1 MRRRLHLPLA
11 AWALAMGSSG
21 GATTWPWPAVLHA
34 NQAFAS
40 EEAPAGDNDGPDDA
54 EAPVSQPPALV
65 APVPGAQE
73 SAVPAGGDAC
83 IDENVRA
90 DLLSKRQRR
99 SARERL
105 FQKTNRHEIGA
116 FGGYYVSDL
125 FDHSFIAGGSYA
137 YHMTED
143 LSIEAAGS
151 YTRLSSSAA
160 TSLERNFA
168 LLQGKSRNAW
178 LAEADLVWVPAYAK
192 LRAGGSIVHFDLYVE
207 GGAGVVDSALSSD
220 IAANGGFG
228 LKMFLGR
235 ATAVRLD
242 VRDRFYRQQLLS
254 RVLWVND
261 VSTTLGIS
269 LFLPLGE

>member
-1 MRRRLHLPLA
+1 LLCLGTPSLGLRA
-11 AWALAMGSSG
+11 A
-21 GATTWPWPAVLHA
+21 HA
-34 NQAFAS
+34 
-40 EEAPAGDNDGPDDA
+40 A
-54 EAPVSQPPALV
+54 EAPTAAEAPGADNDTSDDGDAAASPAVPAV
-65 APVPGAQE
+65 APVPGGQE
-73 SAVPAGGDAC
+73 SELPAGGDAC

-168 LLQGKSRNAW
+168 LLQGKSRHAW

-192 LRAGGSIVHFDLYVE
+192 LRAGGSIVHFDLYLE
-207 GGAGVVDSALSSD
+207 AGAGIVDSALSSD

-228 LKMFLGR
+228 IKMFLGR